1 MYKHESVFDLY
12 GHSLYGHS
20 LYGHSLYGHS
30 CQDKVMHV
38 SHTEERSRHVESEN
52 HDQFQSQEEQ
62 NRQNTYYFGN

>member
-1 MYKHESVFDLY
+1 MYKHESVFN
-12 GHSLYGHS
+12 LYGHS

-62 NRQNTYYFGN
+62 DRQNTYYFGN